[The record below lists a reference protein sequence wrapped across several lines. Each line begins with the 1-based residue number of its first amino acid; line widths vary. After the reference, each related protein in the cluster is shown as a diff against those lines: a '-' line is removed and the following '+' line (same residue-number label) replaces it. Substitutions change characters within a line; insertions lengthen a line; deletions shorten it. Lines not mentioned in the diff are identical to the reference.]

1 MESIINLNLA
11 AGEPLTPLNAGAPV
25 RYVGC
30 NLTNRRVHAGSE
42 VVDCQESQI
51 VFVDGT
57 PHRVGRGVRGE
68 VTAADVQA
76 VRDAIDGGEA

>member
-1 MESIINLNLA
+1 METITNLNLA
-11 AGEPLTPLNAGAPV
+11 VLEPLTELNAGTPV

-30 NLTNRRVHAGSE
+30 NLTNRRVHADSE

-51 VFVDGT
+51 VFDDGT

-68 VTAADVQA
+68 VTAVEVQA
-76 VRDAIDGGEA
+76 VRDAIGGGA